1 MSPERR
7 PLASIAGGM
16 RIEYGDLPVDY
27 LFSRV
32 RQHVSTRPCRC
43 STSSDQ
49 RRRRPRMRRIP
60 SHCPIPTREA
70 AGWRGSTN
78 HEPVSCLFH
87 CQSVSNRVTRTA
99 GNRIPLSKAR
109 TGPRC
114 RHKSSCLQSNRLGSC
129 FQQRRRDGWPGVADR
144 VSLSD
149 GVLCGV
155 CGRNAYAHTSQQ
167 GEKLL
172 IGGRKLRWR
181 WRNAR
186 RRHSRRWLGR
196 G

>member
-27 LFSRV
+27 LFSCV

-43 STSSDQ
+43 RTSSDR

-70 AGWRGSTN
+70 AGRRGSTN

-129 FQQRRRDGWPGVADR
+129 FQQRRSGWLARWSQTACPFSRAYSAASAVGMLMPIPCSKA
-144 VSLSD
+144 
-149 GVLCGV
+149 
-155 CGRNAYAHTSQQ
+155 RNF
-167 GEKLL
+167 
-172 IGGRKLRWR
+172 
-181 WRNAR
+181 
-186 RRHSRRWLGR
+186 
-196 G
+196 